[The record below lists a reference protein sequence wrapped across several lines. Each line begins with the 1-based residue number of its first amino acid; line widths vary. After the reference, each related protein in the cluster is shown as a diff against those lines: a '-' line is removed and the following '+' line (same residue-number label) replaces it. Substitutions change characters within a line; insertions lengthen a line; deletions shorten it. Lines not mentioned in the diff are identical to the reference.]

1 MKKFGFLLLF
11 GILAL
16 PGSSQTNAY
25 VLADA
30 DEYFRSGRYFD
41 AFFAYRTAARLP
53 EFAGDYQIE
62 QQIKNSSRALYLKK
76 KYQDFRSFKKY
87 DLAREHLVQLVE
99 INPMDPFRDQIPKI
113 TLEQAEAFH
122 RMAWRQRSPREIAD
136 MLQRAIGYYH
146 QAIREGLVSESVQ
159 VAIKM
164 AEKSMRDTGITD
176 LPNTTLGVS
185 TQYNNAPKPSTERKV
200 EIKDNPQ

>member
-1 MKKFGFLLLF
+1 
-11 GILAL
+11 LAL
-16 PGSSQTNAY
+16 SGRAQTNAY
-25 VLADA
+25 IVSDA

-41 AFFAYRTAARLP
+41 AFFAYRTASRLP

-62 QQIKNSSRALYLKK
+62 QQVKNSSRALYLKK

-87 DLAREHLVQLVE
+87 DLAREHLVLLVE

-113 TLEQAEAFH
+113 TLEQAESFH
-122 RMAWRQRSPREIAD
+122 RMAWRQRSPRETAD

-164 AEKSMRDTGITD
+164 AEKSMRDTGVSDI
-176 LPNTTLGVS
+176 PNTTLGVS
-185 TQYNNAPKPSTERKV
+185 TQYNNAPKPPPSTRKV
-200 EIKDNPQ
+200 EIKENDPF

>member
-1 MKKFGFLLLF
+1 MKKYGIVFLMGMATQITFGQ
-11 GILAL
+11 
-16 PGSSQTNAY
+16 SNAY
-25 VLADA
+25 VVADA

-76 KYQDFRSFKKY
+76 KYQDFRAFKKY
-87 DLAREHLVQLVE
+87 DLAKDHLIQLVE

-113 TLEQAEAFH
+113 TLEQAESFH
-122 RMAWRQRSPREIAD
+122 RMAWRQRSPREVAD
-136 MLQRAIGYYH
+136 MLNKAIGYYH
-146 QAIREGLVSESVQ
+146 QAIKEGLVNESVQ

-164 AEKSMRDTGITD
+164 AEKSIRDTGVTE

-185 TQYNNAPKPSTERKV
+185 TQYNPTSKPTTERKV
-200 EIKDNPQ
+200 EIKENPQ